1 MHDASAS
8 MHVTMRQKN
17 TVISDD
23 VIDSG
28 IHSAG
33 LDRPVSSSASTREA
47 SQKQDLSDHYRGDAV
62 TSAGAITP
70 DSDTVGIT
78 RQIPAP
84 PPTTTC
90 SAQPRSVTPAPN
102 IRGNG
107 GGGSRSS
114 RCFCY

>member
-1 MHDASAS
+1 MHDAIAP

-47 SQKQDLSDHYRGDAV
+47 SQKQDLSDHYRGDAG
-62 TSAGAITP
+62 TSAGAIT
-70 DSDTVGIT
+70 SN
-78 RQIPAP
+78 
-84 PPTTTC
+84 
-90 SAQPRSVTPAPN
+90 SVTVRITSDSCATTD
-102 IRGNG
+102 
-107 GGGSRSS
+107 
-114 RCFCY
+114 YDM